1 MRRPPIIFL
10 LVMPFLTLQCTDA
23 GSGPTPE
30 PFSVSDAE
38 LFAMQSAPDGW
49 TYFGLSSDTLAGG
62 STSAHEPR
70 VRVRYD
76 RWASTQLTAAG
87 RVKAGAVF
95 PDSSLIV
102 KELYTGGALTT
113 IAYMFKL
120 ARADNASPSGWIWA
134 ETDGNGVTKI
144 SASRKGTGCVG
155 CHATGID
162 FTRMNDTHP

>member
-1 MRRPPIIFL
+1 MRRPTTIFL
-10 LVMPFLTLQCTDA
+10 LVMPFLALHCTDA
-23 GSGPTPE
+23 GHIPAPD
-30 PFSVSDAE
+30 PFTVSDAD
-38 LFAMQSAPDGW
+38 LFAMQSAPGGW

-62 STSAHEPR
+62 STTAHEPR
-70 VRVRYD
+70 VRVRYN

-102 KELYTGGALTT
+102 KELYTGSSLTT

-134 ETDGNGVTKI
+134 ETDGTGITKI
-144 SASRKGTGCVG
+144 SASAKGAGCVG
-155 CHATGID
+155 CHAPGID
-162 FTRMNDTHP
+162 QTRMNDTHP